1 MVGTSYK
8 IVCKLLYLVH
18 TLSYQVPDDA
28 AVGSLCAAVALPLDV
43 CKAAAV
49 VAAVEGASRA
59 AAAAVPWLAAD
70 VEEPRP
76 GSDSAE
82 VGCDRRRTVADAA
95 AAAVAEVVVAV
106 VQAVDAARLGDNNCF
121 VVVARHFADVAVVR
135 VKHLGQVGAG
145 AVFVVLV
152 LQVADGCS
160 LAEYVQ

>member
-1 MVGTSYK
+1 LVGTSYK

-95 AAAVAEVVVAV
+95 AVAEVVVAV
-106 VQAVDAARLGDNNCF
+106 VQAADAARLGDNSCF

>member
-1 MVGTSYK
+1 M
-8 IVCKLLYLVH
+8 
-18 TLSYQVPDDA
+18 
-28 AVGSLCAAVALPLDV
+28 
-43 CKAAAV
+43 CKAAVV

-82 VGCDRRRTVADAA
+82 VGCDRRRTVADAD

-106 VQAVDAARLGDNNCF
+106 VQAADAARLGDNSCF

-135 VKHLGQVGAG
+135 VTHLGQVGAG

>member
-1 MVGTSYK
+1 
-8 IVCKLLYLVH
+8 
-18 TLSYQVPDDA
+18 
-28 AVGSLCAAVALPLDV
+28 
-43 CKAAAV
+43 
-49 VAAVEGASRA
+49 
-59 AAAAVPWLAAD
+59 
-70 VEEPRP
+70 
-76 GSDSAE
+76 
-82 VGCDRRRTVADAA
+82 VAD